1 MRPALPAPDYYGG
14 SAPPAPF
21 GGRCAY
27 PQTAGRVPAPGEP
40 AAGGSHVHCDPLSGL
55 GARLCPGGLAT
66 PTPQSFSVA
75 SRTANVRASR
85 KFPPQRQAAGRTAP
99 GPYPPGLSRCQGQ
112 GRNNAVP
119 LVLLSAAL
127 AGPAPSG

>member
-1 MRPALPAPDYYGG
+1 MWPALPAPDYYGG

-21 GGRCAY
+21 SGRRAY

-55 GARLCPGGLAT
+55 GARLYPGGLAT

-75 SRTANVRASR
+75 FRTVI
-85 KFPPQRQAAGRTAP
+85 
-99 GPYPPGLSRCQGQ
+99 
-112 GRNNAVP
+112 
-119 LVLLSAAL
+119 
-127 AGPAPSG
+127 

>member
-21 GGRCAY
+21 GGRRAY

-55 GARLCPGGLAT
+55 GARLYPGGLAT

-75 SRTANVRASR
+75 FRT
-85 KFPPQRQAAGRTAP
+85 
-99 GPYPPGLSRCQGQ
+99 
-112 GRNNAVP
+112 
-119 LVLLSAAL
+119 VLLKPTGSSRRHVKQRDAPR
-127 AGPAPSG
+127 PAHIRQI